1 MRRKS
6 ALAALAAAA
15 LLAAGCDK
23 NATAPAPGALESA
36 DAVLLAEELDAL
48 TSAALSAGIGS
59 AVLFSELPANA
70 APIPVDRS
78 FTSTR
83 RCPGGGSVAM
93 AGTTKGEV
101 DRAARSL
108 TLETLATRT
117 ESACAIP
124 ARRAGGAT
132 LTVNGNPNVAI
143 RASQKV
149 VGGQPVGPQSITQKG
164 AFTWSAGDG
173 RSGSCTLDLTS
184 TLDFATLTY
193 SVKGTMCGQ
202 TVDVTKQ
209 GTQPGR

>member
-6 ALAALAAAA
+6 ALAALAAVA
-15 LLAAGCDK
+15 LLAAACDQ
-23 NATAPAPGALESA
+23 NATAPAAGALESA
-36 DAVLLAEELDAL
+36 DAALLAEELDAL

-59 AVLFSELPANA
+59 AVLFSEMPANA

-83 RCPGGGSVAM
+83 RCPAGGSVTV
-93 AGTTKGEV
+93 AGTTRGEL

-108 TLETLATRT
+108 SLETLATRT

-124 ARRAGGAT
+124 TRRARGAT
-132 LTVNGNPNVAI
+132 LTVTGNPNVAI
-143 RASQKV
+143 KANQKV
-149 VGGQPVGPQSITQKG
+149 VGGQPVGPQTIVQKG
-164 AFTWSAGDG
+164 AFTWSASDG
-173 RSGSCTLDLTS
+173 RSGSCTVDLTS
-184 TLDFATLTY
+184 SVDFATRTY
-193 SVKGTMCGQ
+193 SVKGTLCGR